1 MKLRKPK
8 IEPIEIN
15 LTPMIDCMLFLL
27 VFLLVSTTFNQ
38 YSRLNLVLPQA
49 TGVPLDNR
57 QQKIEVVVKPTGEY
71 LVNGQA
77 LANNNEAELAAAIR
91 QTAGSDR
98 NLPFTIAADGKASHQ
113 AVVQVMD
120 VAGKLGFVNLNIS
133 TRVPHQGQ
141 LQ

>member
-1 MKLRKPK
+1 MKLRKPS
-8 IEPIEIN
+8 IAPVEIN

-38 YSRLNLVLPQA
+38 YSRLNLILPEA
-49 TGVPLDNR
+49 AGVPPDSR

-71 LVNGQA
+71 LVNG
-77 LANNNEAELAAAIR
+77 LSLSNNNEAELIAAIR
-91 QTAGSDR
+91 QAAGTER

-113 AVVQVMD
+113 SVVQVMD

-133 TRVPHQGQ
+133 TSVPHRGQ
-141 LQ
+141 P